1 MFSCPTCDYQ
11 TKVKGNLERH
21 KPKCKKGVPKL
32 QLYICYRCCQYTTEN
47 KAHFERHQ
55 ESDRCKNHKDAVCTT
70 LEEQV
75 KYLSNLVSDHDRY
88 ITKLLDAIEL
98 PIDEEQI
105 RTDSIQY
112 LRKRGVDVDS
122 GESLSNVR
130 ALRVK
135 YEAERRINKINGT
148 IKINEG

>member
-1 MFSCPTCDYQ
+1 
-11 TKVKGNLERH
+11 
-21 KPKCKKGVPKL
+21 
-32 QLYICYRCCQYTTEN
+32 
-47 KAHFERHQ
+47 
-55 ESDRCKNHKDAVCTT
+55 
-70 LEEQV
+70 
-75 KYLSNLVSDHDRY
+75 
-88 ITKLLDAIEL
+88 LLDAIEL

-135 YEAERRINKINGT
+135 YEKEARERKINKINGT
-148 IKINEG
+148 IEINE